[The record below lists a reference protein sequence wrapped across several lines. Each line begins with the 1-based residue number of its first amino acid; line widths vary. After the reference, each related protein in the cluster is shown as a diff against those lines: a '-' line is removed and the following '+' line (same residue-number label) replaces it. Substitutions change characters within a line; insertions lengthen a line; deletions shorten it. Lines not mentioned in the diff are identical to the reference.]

1 MAVDSSSHGGV
12 SGSSSTA
19 GNAPAGQGYAI
30 DVRIFLLIITTA
42 MAVSFGA
49 GVAFGPTTAAELAA
63 VRAMSAAAREKQ
75 ALVSAAAGAGTGN
88 AAASLGPP
96 DGIGT
101 GKKLKQPR
109 RHPTAH
115 SVELGARIRDADSR
129 QKKLNEHHVNYE
141 TPSYEDLGDGQ
152 VVQRASAHDVSG
164 AGGVSE
170 YDDDDEEDEHLPQGQ
185 HLLVDI
191 KNVEADFLN
200 SESRLA
206 DAMISVVRSAG
217 LTLLSYHC
225 HSLTP
230 AGVSCVGVLL
240 ESHISCHTWPEEGV
254 ITLDLFTCGPKGLLP
269 TIPDIETKFGIP
281 RCGSGSAAGEACAKP
296 SDEVKALWAHELR
309 GFRHPTKRKNNYLD
323 DTSDLAFWVTSSMD
337 MAVKEQIVS
346 TESQYQRIDI
356 WDILDVDYTPSYKDG
371 LKHNL
376 TIDDPRWMTNEVA
389 SPERLLFLDGTLQS
403 MSDSE
408 QEYHEALVHPA
419 MFAHPNPKRVAI
431 VGGGEGATLREVL
444 KHDTVESA
452 TMIELDEKMVEIAKQ
467 YLPFMS
473 DCSDLVGSAPSCFD
487 DERAEVLIE
496 DGRKYFF
503 DRYGADAVVKD
514 EDQFDVI
521 ILDAL
526 DPEDDTVI
534 ADMLYTDDDFLTA
547 LYKSMSDDGI
557 LIIQVGTAPSI
568 HDPRPDL
575 GVYARR
581 ELMFNLLEGHSE
593 TSHMFVYEEAHCGFL
608 EPHSFLVVCKSD
620 SCHKRWYAEA
630 DEIDYA
636 IYDRIRDTKSEQR
649 ALVHF
654 DGSTQKSYQVPPRA
668 WETVY
673 CRRDPEPFE
682 CAYRGLDLTKDIHDL
697 AWDESEE
704 EESSFEIKTA
714 KNEKTGEEETRVYA
728 TEDIKKG
735 DYVMASDL
743 ASSFA
748 VSDDSLAN
756 LKKNTEIVGTGRVT
770 VIEDFL
776 EFVDYHGHHSKAQ
789 GSTANYVEVG
799 GTFMMRRTE
808 DESKAN
814 VGKWMPDHPSGKIP
828 VFSPVYERRMKSFD
842 LFLVATRDIKKGEEI
857 LKYEKVWE

>member
-1 MAVDSSSHGGV
+1 M
-12 SGSSSTA
+12 
-19 GNAPAGQGYAI
+19 
-30 DVRIFLLIITTA
+30 
-42 MAVSFGA
+42 
-49 GVAFGPTTAAELAA
+49 E
-63 VRAMSAAAREKQ
+63 
-75 ALVSAAAGAGTGN
+75 
-88 AAASLGPP
+88 
-96 DGIGT
+96 
-101 GKKLKQPR
+101 
-109 RHPTAH
+109 
-115 SVELGARIRDADSR
+115 
-129 QKKLNEHHVNYE
+129 NY
-141 TPSYEDLGDGQ
+141 D
-152 VVQRASAHDVSG
+152 
-164 AGGVSE
+164 
-170 YDDDDEEDEHLPQGQ
+170 DDDDEEDEHLPQGQ

-240 ESHISCHTWPEEGV
+240 ESHISFHTWPEEGV

-281 RCGSGSAAGEACAKP
+281 RCGTGSATGTACAAP
-296 SDEVKALWAHELR
+296 ADEVKALWAHELR

-356 WDILDVDYTPSYKDG
+356 WDILDVDDTPSYKDG

-376 TIDDPRWMTNEVA
+376 TIDDPRWMTSEVA

-408 QEYHEALVHPA
+408 HEYHEALVHPA
-419 MFAHPNPKRVAI
+419 MFAHPHPKRVAI

-452 TMIELDEKMVEIAKQ
+452 TMIELDEKMVDIAKQ

-473 DCSDLVGSAPSCFD
+473 DCSDLEGSAPSCFD

-503 DRYGADAVVKD
+503 DRYGAEAVVKD
-514 EDQFDVI
+514 EDKFDVI

-547 LYKSMSDDGI
+547 LYNSMSDDGI

-636 IYDRIRDTKSEQR
+636 IYDRIRDTKSEEP

-673 CRRDPEPFE
+673 CRREPEPFE
-682 CAYRGLDLTKDIHDL
+682 CAYRGLDPTKTIRDL
-697 AWDESEE
+697 AWDDEE
-704 EESSFEIKTA
+704 EEDDSSFEIKTS
-714 KNEKTGEEETRVYA
+714 KNEETGEEEPRVYA

-735 DYVMASDL
+735 DYIMASDL

-789 GSTANYVEVG
+789 GSSGNYVEVG
-799 GTFMMRRTE
+799 GTFMMRRTD

-842 LFLVATRDIKKGEEI
+842 LFLVATRDIKKGEEV